1 MYIYCKK
8 QLDSNKSKN
17 NPDKTPYEILGVKEG
32 ADFEVIQKARDLKVK
47 EAGEDLLL
55 KAKIESSFDQLLMG
69 SLKARQSGNVS
80 FEAQNASKKEK
91 QINKLINNDFPLL
104 SKIKNLNNNG
114 NKSNEY
120 SLPKINPPSF
130 DNLSIKLSVGLLF
143 LIILLI
149 SPDSYN
155 RLLLSIST
163 LILTYIQLKSG
174 KKFISSL
181 GWSVTFLSIGLIFG
195 GLFETNSFIQEIS
208 NNSLSIQ
215 KIQSLP
221 AMIIL
226 WIGVIFL

>member
-1 MYIYCKK
+1 M
-8 QLDSNKSKN
+8 DSNKSKN
-17 NPDKTPYEILGVKEG
+17 NPDKTPYEILGVSEG
-32 ADFEVIQKARDLKVK
+32 ADFEDIQKARDNKVK

-55 KAKIESSFDQLLMG
+55 KARIESSFDQLLMG

-104 SKIKNLNNNG
+104 SKIKNINNNV

-120 SLPKINPPSF
+120 SLPKITPPTF
-130 DNLSIKLSVGLLF
+130 DNLSIKLSFGLLF
-143 LIILLI
+143 LILLLI
-149 SPDSYN
+149 SPDPYN

-163 LILTYIQLKSG
+163 LILTYIQIKSG
-174 KKFISSL
+174 KRFISSL
-181 GWSVTFLSIGLIFG
+181 GWSVTFLSVGLIFG

-221 AMIIL
+221 AIIIL

>member
-1 MYIYCKK
+1 M
-8 QLDSNKSKN
+8 DSNKSKN
-17 NPDKTPYEILGVKEG
+17 NPDKTPYEILGIDEG
-32 ADFEVIQKARDLKVK
+32 ADFEDIQKARDLKVK

-55 KAKIESSFDQLLMG
+55 KAKVESSFDQLLMG

-104 SKIKNLNNNG
+104 SKIKNLNNNV

-120 SLPKINPPSF
+120 SLPKITPPSF

-163 LILTYIQLKSG
+163 LILTYIQIKSG

>member
-1 MYIYCKK
+1 M
-8 QLDSNKSKN
+8 DSNKSKN
-17 NPDKTPYEILGVKEG
+17 NPDKTPYEILGVDEG
-32 ADFEVIQKARDLKVK
+32 ADFEDIQKARDLKVK

-55 KAKIESSFDQLLMG
+55 KAKVESSFDQLLMG
-69 SLKARQSGNVS
+69 SLKARQSGTVS

-91 QINKLINNDFPLL
+91 QINKFINNDFPLL

-120 SLPKINPPSF
+120 SLPKITPPSF

-163 LILTYIQLKSG
+163 LILTYIQIKSG

>member
-1 MYIYCKK
+1 M
-8 QLDSNKSKN
+8 DSNKSKN
-17 NPDKTPYEILGVKEG
+17 NPDKTPYEILGVDEG
-32 ADFEVIQKARDLKVK
+32 ADFEDIQKARDLKVK

-55 KAKIESSFDQLLMG
+55 KAKVESSFDQLLMG

-104 SKIKNLNNNG
+104 SKIKDLNNNG

-120 SLPKINPPSF
+120 SLPKITPPSF

-163 LILTYIQLKSG
+163 LILTYIQIKSG

>member
-1 MYIYCKK
+1 M
-8 QLDSNKSKN
+8 DSNKSKN
-17 NPDKTPYEILGVKEG
+17 NPDKTPYEILGVDEG
-32 ADFEVIQKARDLKVK
+32 ADFEDIQKARDLKVK

-55 KAKIESSFDQLLMG
+55 KAKVESSFDQLLMG

-114 NKSNEY
+114 NKLNEY
-120 SLPKINPPSF
+120 SLPKITPPSF

-163 LILTYIQLKSG
+163 LILTYIQIKSG

>member
-1 MYIYCKK
+1 M
-8 QLDSNKSKN
+8 DSNKSKN

-114 NKSNEY
+114 NNSNEY
-120 SLPKINPPSF
+120 SLPKITPPSF
-130 DNLSIKLSVGLLF
+130 DNLSIKLSAGLLF

-163 LILTYIQLKSG
+163 LILTYIQIKSG

>member
-1 MYIYCKK
+1 M
-8 QLDSNKSKN
+8 DSNKSKN
-17 NPDKTPYEILGVKEG
+17 NPDQSPYEILGINED
-32 ADFEVIQKARDLKVK
+32 ADFEDIQKARDNRVK

-55 KAKIESSFDQLLMG
+55 KARIESSFDQLLMG

-80 FEAQNASKKEK
+80 FEARNASKKEK

-104 SKIKNLNNNG
+104 SKIKSLNNNA
-114 NKSNEY
+114 NKSDNY
-120 SLPKINPPSF
+120 SLPKVIFPSF
-130 DNLSIKLSVGLLF
+130 DNLSIKLAFGLLF
-143 LIILLI
+143 LILLLI
-149 SPDSYN
+149 SPDPYN

-163 LILTYIQLKSG
+163 LILTYVQIKSG
-174 KKFISSL
+174 KRFISSL
-181 GWSVTFLSIGLIFG
+181 GWSVTFLSVGLIFG

-215 KIQSLP
+215 KIQSFP

>member
-1 MYIYCKK
+1 M
-8 QLDSNKSKN
+8 DSNKSKN
-17 NPDKTPYEILGVKEG
+17 NPDKTPYEILGVEEG
-32 ADFEVIQKARDLKVK
+32 ADFEDIQKARDLKVK

-55 KAKIESSFDQLLMG
+55 KAKVESSFDQLLMG

-114 NKSNEY
+114 NKTNEY
-120 SLPKINPPSF
+120 SLPKITPPSF

-163 LILTYIQLKSG
+163 LILTYIQIKSG

-215 KIQSLP
+215 KVQSLP

>member
-1 MYIYCKK
+1 M
-8 QLDSNKSKN
+8 DSNKSKN
-17 NPDKTPYEILGVKEG
+17 NPDKTPYEILGVDEG
-32 ADFEVIQKARDLKVK
+32 ADFEDIQKARDLKVK

-55 KAKIESSFDQLLMG
+55 KAKVESSFDQLLMG

-80 FEAQNASKKEK
+80 FDAQNASKKEK

-114 NKSNEY
+114 NKTNEY
-120 SLPKINPPSF
+120 SLPKITPPSF

-163 LILTYIQLKSG
+163 LILTYIQIKSG

>member
-1 MYIYCKK
+1 M
-8 QLDSNKSKN
+8 DSNKSKN
-17 NPDKTPYEILGVKEG
+17 NPDKTPYEILGVDEG
-32 ADFEVIQKARDLKVK
+32 ADFEDIQKARDLKVK

-55 KAKIESSFDQLLMG
+55 KAKVESSFDQLLMG

-120 SLPKINPPSF
+120 SLPKITPPSF

-163 LILTYIQLKSG
+163 LILTYIQIKSG

-195 GLFETNSFIQEIS
+195 V
-208 NNSLSIQ
+208 
-215 KIQSLP
+215 LP
-221 AMIIL
+221 AKRASQLDPIVAL
-226 WIGVIFL
+226 RSL

>member
-1 MYIYCKK
+1 MYSHCKN

-17 NPDKTPYEILGVKEG
+17 NPDKNPYELLGVNEG
-32 ADFEVIQKARDLKVK
+32 ADFEDIQKARDLKVK

-104 SKIKNLNNNG
+104 SKIKNLNNNV

-120 SLPKINPPSF
+120 SLPQITPPSF

-163 LILTYIQLKSG
+163 LILTYIQIKSG